1 VPPLAHQ
8 PPHGPHLP
16 HQAIAQAQAAQTIL
30 QNQMNIL
37 QQQLSMNN
45 PVHVSAEQIAQM
57 QAQQHQR
64 LAQMALHQQ
73 QQHQQQE
80 QTSAHSGMQDQRN
93 SDHSLLVN
101 SNQPSQTSQGHPP
114 GAPLSMGPT
123 TTTIHEAIGPHGSRV
138 RVVVNETVNYHTS
151 RQGTPVPA
159 GPGMGQQPSAN
170 APLHAPP
177 NAVSNFQFLVPP
189 GGSLPQLGLPF
200 PHPNSLFTSGRQP
213 STTPSQY
220 SNSTTLQAASANTTA
235 WLLSTPLGPQA
246 LVFAPGHGY
255 FSSAP
260 THTTAVA
267 QFANPN
273 QPASYH
279 NTSDHPQSSGDHVGH
294 TSGLPNNPP
303 VLPVANDVGA
313 VPAQAAARPGQQQQ
327 QQQQG
332 QANRDNDI
340 FHLILQRGWLFLRLY
355 IFTFVLSEPG
365 TWRRWSLLAMAVIV
379 CLLPRENPLR
389 DLTNRLR
396 AHIDG
401 LVPIAAAPEQRQQG
415 QAAQNGA
422 QAANNDGQ
430 ARPAAGVAAQQPSPE
445 QAAARIIR
453 QNQERQ
459 NHGIVRDAIFRVER
473 AMALFLASLVPGVG
487 ERHVRARE
495 EARREA
501 ERIENERLAAE
512 NARIAEE
519 TTKNESKAT
528 SVSSPQRDETHGEPS
543 AANSGEEVAT
553 SS

>member
-1 VPPLAHQ
+1 
-8 PPHGPHLP
+8 
-16 HQAIAQAQAAQTIL
+16 
-30 QNQMNIL
+30 
-37 QQQLSMNN
+37 
-45 PVHVSAEQIAQM
+45 
-57 QAQQHQR
+57 
-64 LAQMALHQQ
+64 
-73 QQHQQQE
+73 
-80 QTSAHSGMQDQRN
+80 MQDQLN
-93 SDHSLLVN
+93 SDHSTHVN
-101 SNQPSQTSQGHPP
+101 SNQQNQTSQGHPP

-123 TTTIHEAIGPHGSRV
+123 TTTVHEGIGPHGSRV
-138 RVVVNETVNYHTS
+138 RVVVNETVNYHVS

-159 GPGMGQQPSAN
+159 GLGVGQQPSAN

-177 NAVSNFQFLVPP
+177 NAVSNFQFLVTS
-189 GGSLPQLGLPF
+189 GSSLPPLGLPL

-213 STTPSQY
+213 SASAPGQHG
-220 SNSTTLQAASANTTA
+220 NSTTSQAASANTTA
-235 WLLSTPLGPQA
+235 WLVSTPLGPQA

-260 THTTAVA
+260 THRTA
-267 QFANPN
+267 QLANPN
-273 QPASYH
+273 QSLSH
-279 NTSDHPQSSGDHVGH
+279 HSTRGHRQSSGDHVGH
-294 TSGLPNNPP
+294 IPGLPNNPP
-303 VLPVANDVGA
+303 VVPVANNADA
-313 VPAQAAARPGQQQQ
+313 APAQAVARPGQQQR
-327 QQQQG
+327 
-332 QANRDNDI
+332 QANRDNDV

-355 IFTFVLSEPG
+355 IFMFVLSEPG
-365 TWRRWSLLAMAVIV
+365 TWRRWFLLAVAVIV

-389 DLTNRLR
+389 DLTNRIR

-422 QAANNDGQ
+422 QAADNDGQ
-430 ARPAAGVAAQQPSPE
+430 ARPAAGVATQRPSPE

-459 NHGIVRDAIFRVER
+459 NHGIVRDTIFRVER

-512 NARIAEE
+512 NARVAEE
-519 TTKNESKAT
+519 SAKNESQAT
-528 SVSSPQRDETHGEPS
+528 PVSSPQRGETHGES
-543 AANSGEEVAT
+543 STANSGEEVAT

>member
-1 VPPLAHQ
+1 
-8 PPHGPHLP
+8 
-16 HQAIAQAQAAQTIL
+16 
-30 QNQMNIL
+30 
-37 QQQLSMNN
+37 
-45 PVHVSAEQIAQM
+45 
-57 QAQQHQR
+57 
-64 LAQMALHQQ
+64 
-73 QQHQQQE
+73 
-80 QTSAHSGMQDQRN
+80 MQDQLN
-93 SDHSLLVN
+93 SDHSTHVN
-101 SNQPSQTSQGHPP
+101 SNQQNQTSQGHPP

-123 TTTIHEAIGPHGSRV
+123 TTTVHEGIGPHGSRV
-138 RVVVNETVNYHTS
+138 RVVVNETVNYHVS

-159 GPGMGQQPSAN
+159 GLGVGQQPSAN

-177 NAVSNFQFLVPP
+177 NAVSNFQFLVTS
-189 GGSLPQLGLPF
+189 GSSLPPLGLPL

-213 STTPSQY
+213 SASAPGQHG
-220 SNSTTLQAASANTTA
+220 NSTTSQAASANTTA
-235 WLLSTPLGPQA
+235 WLVSTPLGPQA

-260 THTTAVA
+260 THTTA
-267 QFANPN
+267 QLANPN
-273 QPASYH
+273 QSSSH
-279 NTSDHPQSSGDHVGH
+279 HSTRGHRQSSGDHVGH
-294 TSGLPNNPP
+294 TPGLPNNPP
-303 VLPVANDVGA
+303 VVPVANNADA
-313 VPAQAAARPGQQQQ
+313 APAQAVARPGQQQR
-327 QQQQG
+327 
-332 QANRDNDI
+332 QANRDNDV

-355 IFTFVLSEPG
+355 IFMFVLSEPG
-365 TWRRWSLLAMAVIV
+365 TWRRWFLLAVAVIV

-389 DLTNRLR
+389 DLTNRIR

-422 QAANNDGQ
+422 QAADNDGQ
-430 ARPAAGVAAQQPSPE
+430 ARPAAGVATQRPSPE

-459 NHGIVRDAIFRVER
+459 NHGIVRDTIFRVER

-512 NARIAEE
+512 NARVTEE
-519 TTKNESKAT
+519 SAKNESQGT
-528 SVSSPQRDETHGEPS
+528 PVSSPQVDETHGEPS
-543 AANSGEEVAT
+543 TANSGEEVAT